1 MYDPW
6 CGIGHSVLMLGMED
20 IGAHGKVLPQWGL
33 LLSRW
38 GWLVFIDNLPGF
50 RLACIWL
57 GRHFPTDLN
66 EEGRSTLKGSG
77 SIMGAE
83 GSDWIEGRKEKT
95 RRTWTFVVLG
105 SLICS
110 GINKYSY
117 SQPPLWA
124 LQTPLQWRTLL
135 SNMSSQNQ
143 CPLKLFLTMYL
154 VKAMTEATN
163 TFHYHASLL
172 QAPNEVLS
180 GCLCVIRIFRN
191 SSLLLNLPVYLVL
204 CLCRAHADAVHWTA
218 GSYALCA
225 LSAFLWLARQTSPQ
239 AMCPHSWGTF

>member
-6 CGIGHSVLMLGMED
+6 CGIGHSVLMLGTQD

-33 LLSRW
+33 LLSHW
-38 GWLVFIDNLPGF
+38 GWLIFIDNLPGF

-83 GSDWIEGRKEKT
+83 GPDWIEGRKEKT
-95 RRTWTFVVLG
+95 RWTWTFHVLG

-117 SQPPLWA
+117 SSATAVVIADSSAVTASTLKHEQPKSVSPEVVSYHVFGKSNDRSHWCFPLSCVF
-124 LQTPLQWRTLL
+124 TPSPKRGPIG
-135 SNMSSQNQ
+135 MS
-143 CPLKLFLTMYL
+143 
-154 VKAMTEATN
+154 
-163 TFHYHASLL
+163 
-172 QAPNEVLS
+172 
-180 GCLCVIRIFRN
+180 
-191 SSLLLNLPVYLVL
+191 
-204 CLCRAHADAVHWTA
+204 LCR
-218 GSYALCA
+218 
-225 LSAFLWLARQTSPQ
+225 QNI
-239 AMCPHSWGTF
+239 